1 MAETTFTAELPDGS
15 FQPCFSPS
23 PVVKKYFAVGQEL
36 PAGEFIRLSRIALTE
51 ASLLVGDKL
60 GISGAPPPYSSLND
74 IERWAGALPPDT
86 PLTICH
92 VGEESYG

>member
-1 MAETTFTAELPDGS
+1 MSETTFTAELPDGS
-15 FQPCFSPS
+15 FQPCYSPS
-23 PVVKKYFAVGQEL
+23 PVVKKYFTIGQEV

-51 ASLLVGDKL
+51 ACALVSDNL
-60 GISGAPPPYSSLND
+60 GISGAPPYSSLKD

-92 VGEESYG
+92 VGETTDD